1 MTSIFARRAQ
11 KARPEK
17 IAAVDIDAPMDIATV
32 GKATALED
40 AARAAKPKMNIMQRT
55 RFNYATSECTRK
67 HLGDAV
73 EFMMEE
79 AKERLKN
86 RVMLAH
92 DLQKKTDYGEYQIA
106 AAQLDARITK
116 HSNDID
122 RFFTRT
128 LGDEIDALYEEREI
142 WLARI
147 QKRQLPAVLEEREF
161 ERLEVHIA
169 DALDHVQGKITLLT
183 ENHAKALEST
193 LAMLGQ
199 RAEGPAGE

>member
-1 MTSIFARRAQ
+1 MASTFARRVQ
-11 KARPEK
+11 TARPEK
-17 IAAVDIDAPMDIATV
+17 TEDVDINAPMEIASV

-40 AARAAKPKMNIMQRT
+40 AARAAKPKMNIVQRT
-55 RFNYATSECTRK
+55 RFQYATSECTRK
-67 HLGDAV
+67 HLGEAV
-73 EFMMEE
+73 EFMMKE

-128 LGDEIDALYEEREI
+128 LGEEIDALYEEREI
-142 WLARI
+142 WLDRI
-147 QKRQLPAVLEEREF
+147 QKRKLPATLEGREL
-161 ERLEVHIA
+161 ERLEMHIA
-169 DALDHVQGKITLLT
+169 NALDHVQGKITLLT

-199 RAEGPAGE
+199 LAEGTTGE

>member
-1 MTSIFARRAQ
+1 MASIFANRVQ

-17 IAAVDIDAPMDIATV
+17 IVDVDIDAPMDIATV

-40 AARAAKPKMNIMQRT
+40 ATRAAKPKMNIIHRS
-55 RFNYATSECTRK
+55 RFQYATSECTRK
-67 HLGDAV
+67 HLGEAV

-86 RVMLAH
+86 RVLLAH

-106 AAQLDARITK
+106 AAQLDARIMN
-116 HSNDID
+116 HSNDMN

-128 LGDEIDALYEEREI
+128 LGEEIDALYDEREV
-142 WLARI
+142 WFNRI
-147 QKRQLPAVLEEREF
+147 KKRSLPAMLEEREL

-169 DALDHVQGKITLLT
+169 DALDDVQGKINHLT
-183 ENHAKALEST
+183 DNHAKALEST

-199 RAEGPAGE
+199 RVKGQVGK

>member
-1 MTSIFARRAQ
+1 MPSIFARRAQ

-40 AARAAKPKMNIMQRT
+40 AARAAKPKMNILQRT

-147 QKRQLPAVLEEREF
+147 QKRQLPATLEEREF

-199 RAEGPAGE
+199 RAEGPTGE

>member
-1 MTSIFARRAQ
+1 MASIFTRRTQ
-11 KARPEK
+11 KSRPEK
-17 IAAVDIDAPMDIATV
+17 IAGVDIDTPMDIATV

-40 AARAAKPKMNIMQRT
+40 AARAAKPKMNILQRT
-55 RFNYATSECTRK
+55 RFQYATSECTRK
-67 HLGDAV
+67 HLGEAV

-147 QKRQLPAVLEEREF
+147 QKRKLPATLEGREF

-199 RAEGPAGE
+199 RAESHPGE

>member
-1 MTSIFARRAQ
+1 MASIFSKRAQ

-17 IAAVDIDAPMDIATV
+17 ITAVDIDTPMDIATV

-40 AARAAKPKMNIMQRT
+40 AARATKPKMNIIQRT
-55 RFNYATSECTRK
+55 RLQYATGACTRK
-67 HLGDAV
+67 HLGEAV

-147 QKRQLPAVLEEREF
+147 QKRKLPTTLEDREF
-161 ERLEVHIA
+161 ERLEVHIT
-169 DALDHVQGKITLLT
+169 DALDHVQGKIDLLT

-199 RAEGPAGE
+199 RSEGRAGE